1 MKKFLALILALC
13 MCFSLVACAGDPTTP
28 TDPTVTESPSYGE
41 TVDDVTNPSEDETVV
56 DEVVFSPVTL
66 VSNDRVIF
74 RVTSEPYRDDF
85 WDAYT
90 VDVYVENPTDKT
102 IYVAMVETSVNGYM
116 IDPYFTVEIAEAKKT
131 NETFSFMKEDLD
143 RNNIT
148 ESIDT
153 IAFKLA
159 IYDADWNEVWRSD
172 ELSISFE

>member
-1 MKKFLALILALC
+1 MRKFLAILLSIL
-13 MCFSLVACAGDPTTP
+13 MIFGMTACANDAPN
-28 TDPTVTESPSYGE
+28 TDNPDSTIESIIPDDTVAS
-41 TVDDVTNPSEDETVV
+41 DPSEDETAV
-56 DEVVFSPVTL
+56 DEVVFNPVTL

-102 IYVAMVETSVNGYM
+102 IYVALVETSVNDCM
-116 IDPYFTVEIAEAKKT
+116 IDPYFTVEIAEGKKA

-143 RNNIT
+143 RNEIT
-148 ESIDT
+148 ESIDK

-159 IYDADWNEVWRSD
+159 IYDNEWAELWRSD
-172 ELSISFE
+172 ELSITFN

>member
-13 MCFSLVACAGDPTTP
+13 MCFSLVACADNPPADDTSTPDTTI
-28 TDPTVTESPSYGE
+28 TDTTG
-41 TVDDVTNPSEDETVV
+41 PSEDESVV
-56 DEVVFSPVTL
+56 DVVFNPVTL

-74 RVTSEPYRDDF
+74 KVTSEPYRDDF

-102 IYVAMVETSVNGYM
+102 IYVAMVETSVNDCM
-116 IDPYFTVEIAEAKKT
+116 IDPYFTVEIAEGKKA

-143 RNNIT
+143 RNHIT
-148 ESIDT
+148 ESIDK

-159 IYDADWNEVWRSD
+159 IYDADWSELYRTD
-172 ELSISFE
+172 ELSITFE

>member
-13 MCFSLVACAGDPTTP
+13 MCFSLVACAGNPSADDTSTPDTTI
-28 TDPTVTESPSYGE
+28 TDTT
-41 TVDDVTNPSEDETVV
+41 DPSEDESVV
-56 DEVVFSPVTL
+56 DVVFSPVTL

-74 RVTSEPYRDDF
+74 KVTSEPYRDDF

-102 IYVAMVETSVNGYM
+102 IYVAMVETSVNDCM
-116 IDPYFTVEIAEAKKT
+116 IDPYFTIEIAENKKA

-143 RNNIT
+143 RNHIT
-148 ESIDT
+148 ESIDK

-159 IYDADWNEVWRSD
+159 IYDVDWNELYRTD
-172 ELSISFE
+172 ELSITFE

>member
-13 MCFSLVACAGDPTTP
+13 MCFSLVACTGDPAPDTTEP
-28 TDPTVTESPSYGE
+28 DTSISE
-41 TVDDVTNPSEDETVV
+41 TIDPSEDETAV
-56 DEVVFSPVTL
+56 DEVVFNPVTL

-74 RVTSEPYRDDF
+74 KVASEPYRDDF

-102 IYVAMVETSVNGYM
+102 IYVAMVETSVNDCM
-116 IDPYFTVEIAEAKKT
+116 IDPYFTIEIAEGKKA

-148 ESIDT
+148 ESIDK

-159 IYDADWNEVWRSD
+159 IYDTDWNELYRTD
-172 ELSISFE
+172 ELSITFE

>member
-13 MCFSLVACAGDPTTP
+13 MCFSLVACAGDPASDTTEP
-28 TDPTVTESPSYGE
+28 DTSISE
-41 TVDDVTNPSEDETVV
+41 TIDPSEDETAV
-56 DEVVFSPVTL
+56 DEVVFNPVTL

-74 RVTSEPYRDDF
+74 KVTSEPYRDDF

-90 VDVYVENPTDKT
+90 VDVYVENPADKT
-102 IYVAMVETSVNGYM
+102 IYVAMVETSVNDCM
-116 IDPYFTVEIAEAKKT
+116 IDPYFTIEIAEGKKA

-148 ESIDT
+148 ESIDK

-159 IYDADWNEVWRSD
+159 IYDADWNELYRTD
-172 ELSISFE
+172 ELSITFE

>member
-13 MCFSLVACAGDPTTP
+13 MCFSLVACAGNPPADDTSTPDTTITDT
-28 TDPTVTESPSYGE
+28 TDPSK
-41 TVDDVTNPSEDETVV
+41 DEPVV
-56 DEVVFSPVTL
+56 DVVFSPVTL

-74 RVTSEPYRDDF
+74 KVTSEPYRDDF

-102 IYVAMVETSVNGYM
+102 IYVAMVETSVNDCM
-116 IDPYFTVEIAEAKKT
+116 IDPYFTIEIAENKKA

-148 ESIDT
+148 ESIDK

-159 IYDADWNEVWRSD
+159 IYDADWNEVYRTD
-172 ELSISFE
+172 ELSITFE

>member
-13 MCFSLVACAGDPTTP
+13 MCFSLVACAGDPAPDTTEP
-28 TDPTVTESPSYGE
+28 DTSISE
-41 TVDDVTNPSEDETVV
+41 TIDPSEDETAV
-56 DEVVFSPVTL
+56 DEVVFNPVTL

-74 RVTSEPYRDDF
+74 KVTSEPYRDDS

-102 IYVAMVETSVNGYM
+102 IYVAMVETSVNDCM
-116 IDPYFTVEIAEAKKT
+116 IDPYFTIEIAEGRKA
-131 NETFSFMKEDLD
+131 NETFSFIKEDLD

-148 ESIDT
+148 ESIDK

-159 IYDADWNEVWRSD
+159 IYDADWNELYRTD
-172 ELSISFE
+172 ELSITFE

>member
-13 MCFSLVACAGDPTTP
+13 MCFSLVACAGDPAPDTTEP
-28 TDPTVTESPSYGE
+28 NTSISE
-41 TVDDVTNPSEDETVV
+41 TIGPSEDETAV
-56 DEVVFSPVTL
+56 DEVVFNPVTL

-74 RVTSEPYRDDF
+74 KVTSEPYRDDF

-102 IYVAMVETSVNGYM
+102 IYVAMVETSVNDCM
-116 IDPYFTVEIAEAKKT
+116 IDPYFTIEIAEGKKA

-148 ESIDT
+148 KSIDK

-159 IYDADWNEVWRSD
+159 IFDADWNELYRTD
-172 ELSISFE
+172 ELSITFE

>member
-13 MCFSLVACAGDPTTP
+13 MCFSLVACAGDPAPDTTEP
-28 TDPTVTESPSYGE
+28 DTSISE
-41 TVDDVTNPSEDETVV
+41 TVDPSEDETAV
-56 DEVVFSPVTL
+56 DEVVFNPVTL

-74 RVTSEPYRDDF
+74 KVTSKPYRDDF

-102 IYVAMVETSVNGYM
+102 IYVAMVETSVNDCM
-116 IDPYFTVEIAEAKKT
+116 IDPYFTIEIAEGKKA

-148 ESIDT
+148 ESIDK

-159 IYDADWNEVWRSD
+159 IYDADWNELYRTD
-172 ELSISFE
+172 ELSITFE

>member
-13 MCFSLVACAGDPTTP
+13 MCFRLVACADNPPADDTSTPDTTITDT
-28 TDPTVTESPSYGE
+28 TDPSK
-41 TVDDVTNPSEDETVV
+41 DEPVV
-56 DEVVFSPVTL
+56 DVVFSPVTL

-74 RVTSEPYRDDF
+74 KVTSEPYRDDF

-90 VDVYVENPTDKT
+90 IDVYVENPTDKT
-102 IYVAMVETSVNGYM
+102 IYVAMVETSVNDCM
-116 IDPYFTVEIAEAKKT
+116 IDPYFTVEIAEGKKA

-148 ESIDT
+148 ESIDK

-159 IYDADWNEVWRSD
+159 IYDADWNEVYRTD
-172 ELSISFE
+172 ELSITFE

>member
-13 MCFSLVACAGDPTTP
+13 MCFSLVACAG
-28 TDPTVTESPSYGE
+28 ESPADDTSTPGTTITE
-41 TVDDVTNPSEDETVV
+41 TTDPSEDESVV
-56 DEVVFSPVTL
+56 DVVFSPVTL

-74 RVTSEPYRDDF
+74 KVTSEPYRDDF

-102 IYVAMVETSVNGYM
+102 IYVAMVETSVNDCM
-116 IDPYFTVEIAEAKKT
+116 IDPYFTIEIAEGKKA

-148 ESIDT
+148 ESIDK

-159 IYDADWNEVWRSD
+159 IYDADWNELYRTD
-172 ELSISFE
+172 ELSITFE

>member
-13 MCFSLVACAGDPTTP
+13 MCFSLVACTGDPAPDTTEP
-28 TDPTVTESPSYGE
+28 DTSISE
-41 TVDDVTNPSEDETVV
+41 TIDPSEDETTV
-56 DEVVFSPVTL
+56 DEVVFNPVTL

-74 RVTSEPYRDDF
+74 KVTSEPYRDDF

-90 VDVYVENPTDKT
+90 VDVYIENPADKT
-102 IYVAMVETSVNGYM
+102 IYVAMVETSVNDCM
-116 IDPYFTVEIAEAKKT
+116 IDPYFTIEIAEGKKA

-148 ESIDT
+148 ESIDK

-159 IYDADWNEVWRSD
+159 IYDADWNELYRTD
-172 ELSISFE
+172 ELSIAFE

>member
-13 MCFSLVACAGDPTTP
+13 MCFSLVACAGDPPADDTSTPGTTI
-28 TDPTVTESPSYGE
+28 TDTT
-41 TVDDVTNPSEDETVV
+41 DPSEDESVV
-56 DEVVFSPVTL
+56 DVVFSPVTL

-74 RVTSEPYRDDF
+74 KVTSEPYRDDF

-102 IYVAMVETSVNGYM
+102 IYVAMVETSVNDCM
-116 IDPYFTVEIAEAKKT
+116 IDPYFTIEIAEGKKA

-148 ESIDT
+148 ESIDK

-159 IYDADWNEVWRSD
+159 IFDADWNELYRTD
-172 ELSISFE
+172 ELSITFE

>member
-13 MCFSLVACAGDPTTP
+13 MCFSLVACADNSPADDTSTPDTTI
-28 TDPTVTESPSYGE
+28 TDTT
-41 TVDDVTNPSEDETVV
+41 DPSEDESVV
-56 DEVVFSPVTL
+56 DVVFSPVTL

-74 RVTSEPYRDDF
+74 KVTSEPYRDDF

-102 IYVAMVETSVNGYM
+102 IYVAMVETSVNDCM
-116 IDPYFTVEIAEAKKT
+116 IDPYFTIEIAEGKKA

-148 ESIDT
+148 ESIDK

-159 IYDADWNEVWRSD
+159 IYDADWNEVYRTD
-172 ELSISFE
+172 ELSITFE

>member
-13 MCFSLVACAGDPTTP
+13 MCFSLVACAGDPPVNDTSAPDTTI
-28 TDPTVTESPSYGE
+28 TDT
-41 TVDDVTNPSEDETVV
+41 TNPSEDESVV
-56 DEVVFSPVTL
+56 DVVFSPVTL

-74 RVTSEPYRDDF
+74 KVTSEPYRDDF

-102 IYVAMVETSVNGYM
+102 IYVAMVETSVNDCM
-116 IDPYFTVEIAEAKKT
+116 IDPYFTIEIAEGKKA
-131 NETFSFMKEDLD
+131 NKAFSFMKEDLD

-148 ESIDT
+148 ESIDK

-159 IYDADWNEVWRSD
+159 IYDTDWNEVYRTD
-172 ELSISFE
+172 ELSITFE

>member
-13 MCFSLVACAGDPTTP
+13 MCFSLVACAGDPAPDTTEP
-28 TDPTVTESPSYGE
+28 DTSISE
-41 TVDDVTNPSEDETVV
+41 TIDPSEDETAV
-56 DEVVFSPVTL
+56 DEVVFNPVTL

-74 RVTSEPYRDDF
+74 KVTSEPYRDDF

-102 IYVAMVETSVNGYM
+102 IYAAMVETSVNDCM
-116 IDPYFTVEIAEAKKT
+116 IDPYFTIEIAEGKKA

-148 ESIDT
+148 ESIDK

-159 IYDADWNEVWRSD
+159 IYDTDWNELYRTD
-172 ELSISFE
+172 ELSITFE

>member
-13 MCFSLVACAGDPTTP
+13 MCFSLVACTGDPAPDTTEP
-28 TDPTVTESPSYGE
+28 DTSISE
-41 TVDDVTNPSEDETVV
+41 TIDPSEDETAV
-56 DEVVFSPVTL
+56 DEVVFNPVTL

-74 RVTSEPYRDDF
+74 KVTSEPYRDDF

-102 IYVAMVETSVNGYM
+102 IYVAMVETSVNDCM
-116 IDPYFTVEIAEAKKT
+116 IDPYFTIEIAEGKKA

-148 ESIDT
+148 ESIDK

-159 IYDADWNEVWRSD
+159 IYDTDWNELYRTD
-172 ELSISFE
+172 ELSITFE

>member
-13 MCFSLVACAGDPTTP
+13 MCFSLVACAGEPPADDTSTPDTTI
-28 TDPTVTESPSYGE
+28 TDIT
-41 TVDDVTNPSEDETVV
+41 DPSEDESVV
-56 DEVVFSPVTL
+56 DVVFSPVTL

-74 RVTSEPYRDDF
+74 KVTSEPYRDDF

-90 VDVYVENPTDKT
+90 IDVYVENPTDKT
-102 IYVAMVETSVNGYM
+102 IYVAMVETSVNDCM
-116 IDPYFTVEIAEAKKT
+116 IDPYFTIEIAEGKKA

-148 ESIDT
+148 ESIDK

-159 IYDADWNEVWRSD
+159 IYDADWNEVYRTD
-172 ELSISFE
+172 ELSITFE

>member
-13 MCFSLVACAGDPTTP
+13 MCFSLVACAGEPP
-28 TDPTVTESPSYGE
+28 TDDTSTPGMTITD
-41 TVDDVTNPSEDETVV
+41 TTDPSEDESVV
-56 DEVVFSPVTL
+56 DVVFNPVTL

-74 RVTSEPYRDDF
+74 KVTSEPYRDDF

-102 IYVAMVETSVNGYM
+102 IYVAMVETSVNDCM
-116 IDPYFTVEIAEAKKT
+116 IDPYFTIEIAEGKKA

-148 ESIDT
+148 ESIDK

-159 IYDADWNEVWRSD
+159 IYDADWNELYRTD
-172 ELSISFE
+172 ELSITFE

>member
-13 MCFSLVACAGDPTTP
+13 MCFSLVPCAGNPPADDTSTPDTTI
-28 TDPTVTESPSYGE
+28 TDTT
-41 TVDDVTNPSEDETVV
+41 DPSEDESVV
-56 DEVVFSPVTL
+56 DVVFSPVTL

-74 RVTSEPYRDDF
+74 KVTSEPYRDDF

-102 IYVAMVETSVNGYM
+102 IYVAMVETSVNDCM
-116 IDPYFTVEIAEAKKT
+116 IDPYFTIEIAENKKA

-148 ESIDT
+148 ESIDK

-159 IYDADWNEVWRSD
+159 IYDDDWNEVYRTD
-172 ELSISFE
+172 ELSITFE

>member
-13 MCFSLVACAGDPTTP
+13 MCFSLVACAGDPPVNDTSAPDTTI
-28 TDPTVTESPSYGE
+28 TDT
-41 TVDDVTNPSEDETVV
+41 TNPSEDESVV
-56 DEVVFSPVTL
+56 DVVFSPVTL

-74 RVTSEPYRDDF
+74 KVTSEPYRDDF

-102 IYVAMVETSVNGYM
+102 IYVAMVETSVNDCM
-116 IDPYFTVEIAEAKKT
+116 IDPYFTIEIAEGKKA
-131 NETFSFMKEDLD
+131 NEAFSFMKEDLD

-148 ESIDT
+148 ESIDK

-159 IYDADWNEVWRSD
+159 IYDTDWNEVYRTD
-172 ELSISFE
+172 ELSITFE

>member
-1 MKKFLALILALC
+1 MKKFIAILLSIL
-13 MCFSLVACAGDPTTP
+13 MIFSLTACGGDVIDTTNPDSTIESTTP
-28 TDPTVTESPSYGE
+28 
-41 TVDDVTNPSEDETVV
+41 DDTTTTNPSEEEAGVED
-56 DEVVFSPVTL
+56 VVFSPVTL

-74 RVTSEPYRDDF
+74 KVTSEPYRDDS

-102 IYVAMVETSVNGYM
+102 IYVAMVETSVNDCM
-116 IDPYFTVEIAEAKKT
+116 IDPYFTIEIAEGRKA

-148 ESIDT
+148 ESIDK

-159 IYDADWNEVWRSD
+159 IYDADWNELYRTD
-172 ELSISFE
+172 ELSITFE

>member
-13 MCFSLVACAGDPTTP
+13 MCFSLVACADNPPADDTLTPDTTI
-28 TDPTVTESPSYGE
+28 TDTTG
-41 TVDDVTNPSEDETVV
+41 PSEDESVV
-56 DEVVFSPVTL
+56 DVVFNPVTL

-74 RVTSEPYRDDF
+74 KVTSEPYRDDF

-102 IYVAMVETSVNGYM
+102 IYVAMVETSVNDCM
-116 IDPYFTVEIAEAKKT
+116 IDPYFTIEIAENKKA

-148 ESIDT
+148 ESIDK

-159 IYDADWNEVWRSD
+159 IYDTDWNEVYRTD
-172 ELSISFE
+172 ELSITFE